1 LKACKVA
8 FSTTCRPLIGLD
20 ACFLKGEH
28 GGQLIAVVGRD
39 GNNQM
44 IPIAYAMVESET
56 RDSWKWFVELL
67 LEDLNQILPKKYA
80 FISDQQKVSYSPL
93 LLFTAYAIIITAYI

>member
-1 LKACKVA
+1 
-8 FSTTCRPLIGLD
+8 LD

-93 LLFTAYAIIITAYI
+93 LLFTAYDIIITAYI